1 MPQRIHWSRFKD
13 FAALACL
20 FAGAYM
26 VLLIV

>member
-1 MPQRIHWSRFKD
+1 MPQRFHLTRFKD

-26 VLLIV
+26 VMLIV